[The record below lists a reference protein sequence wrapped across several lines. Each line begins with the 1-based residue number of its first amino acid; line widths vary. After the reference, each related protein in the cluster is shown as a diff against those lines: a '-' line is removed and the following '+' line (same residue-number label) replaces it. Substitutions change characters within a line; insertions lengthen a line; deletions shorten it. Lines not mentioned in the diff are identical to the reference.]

1 MTYRAFYYEFQS
13 AGASGHRTIEIEEM
27 LNGWAEKGYRLVE
40 FQRVTEGKFLVIM
53 GRA

>member
-13 AGASGHRTIEIEEM
+13 AGASGHRPPEIEAL
-27 LNGWAEKGYRLVE
+27 LNGWAEQGYRLVE

-53 GRA
+53 ERA